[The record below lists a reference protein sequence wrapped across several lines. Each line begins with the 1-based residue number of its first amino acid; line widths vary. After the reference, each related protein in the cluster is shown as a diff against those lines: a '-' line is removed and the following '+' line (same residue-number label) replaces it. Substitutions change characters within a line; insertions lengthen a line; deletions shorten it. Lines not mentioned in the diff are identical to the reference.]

1 MPITY
6 SSISLVSHWS
16 DPDNHRVFFDSIAAQ
31 SNFDPLLPHNW
42 YSMSSYTI
50 SAKVYFSLLPSPFS
64 LLPSPFSLLPCLS
77 FIAMCS
83 HFIREEMYCSITT
96 KGVWRMHFEA
106 FTPTLAWIYLSSRD
120 WMKILNGIAHCFSL
134 YQLVNPPLLGTLF
147 TAQANG
153 ITYDHEFISTRA
165 RHFQNRIRDLKK
177 VSYVIVWP
185 HQTRITH

>member
-1 MPITY
+1 M
-6 SSISLVSHWS
+6 
-16 DPDNHRVFFDSIAAQ
+16 FFDSIAAQ

-64 LLPSPFSLLPCLS
+64 LLPCLS
-77 FIAMCS
+77 FIVMCS

-120 WMKILNGIAHCFSL
+120 CMKILNGIAHCFSL
-134 YQLVNPPLLGTLF
+134 YQLVNSPLLGILF

-153 ITYDHEFISTRA
+153 ITCDHEFISTRA

-177 VSYVIVWP
+177 VSYVIVAP
-185 HQTRITH
+185 PNTYHTLISYSSKIILKLR